1 MSAYV
6 YRCYDEGGELLY
18 VGCAFNPRRRISTHM
33 RSRKTLASHALQILL
48 DRYEVEGP
56 YATREAAEEAE
67 RAAIFTEQPL
77 LNRQHL
83 GDNFCADRR
92 VALYLADRGIAL
104 EEVGLHL
111 CIACG
116 WLQAHHMRHDL
127 CFDCREAAE
136 AGELDEW
143 LAAIA

>member
-1 MSAYV
+1 MSYV
-6 YRCYDEGGELLY
+6 YRCFDEGGALLY
-18 VGCAFNPRRRISTHM
+18 VGCAFDPKRRIATHL

-48 DRYEVEGP
+48 DRYGVEGP

-67 RAAIFTEQPL
+67 RVAIFTEQPL
-77 LNRQHL
+77 LNRQHNGGANWL
-83 GDNFCADRR
+83 ADSRL
-92 VALYLADRGIAL
+92 ALYLADRGIAL

-116 WLQAHHMRHDL
+116 LLQAHHMRHDL

-136 AGELDEW
+136 AGGLDEW
-143 LAAIA
+143 LEAIA